1 VATWGAIFLARGAD
15 KISSIAPGAPAHR
28 LIEAA
33 SNGMLPHGA
42 HGALENAA
50 RQGFLSG
57 LNTILLLGAL
67 LAFAGAAVAAW
78 LVREHEIEREVV
90 AAPVVPATVR

>member
-1 VATWGAIFLARGAD
+1 VAAGT
-15 KISSIAPGAPAHR
+15 PAATGDHPR
-28 LIEAA
+28 QLIEAA
-33 SNGMLPHGA
+33 SSGRLDAALAAIPHGA
-42 HGALENAA
+42 RAGVAEAT

-78 LVREHEIEREVV
+78 LVREHEIEREPLEVVSAPTV
-90 AAPVVPATVR
+90 AASVGR